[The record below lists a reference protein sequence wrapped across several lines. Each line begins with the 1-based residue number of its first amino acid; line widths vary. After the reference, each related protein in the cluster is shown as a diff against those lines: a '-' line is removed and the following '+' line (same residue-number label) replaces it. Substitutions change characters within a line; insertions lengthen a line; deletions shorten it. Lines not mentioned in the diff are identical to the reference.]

1 MQNTGPME
9 TGLCWVLLCREEMK
23 SPKHQKIQNIRN
35 TYTDCNDNT
44 DMLHKVFPT
53 NSAFNENFL
62 VHALIA
68 SNNNKLIT
76 FWILIVEYGH
86 LIYDLKVAHNFSLW
100 NIYCP
105 PVPEAEWNI
114 CLFGCLSLL
123 ES

>member
-1 MQNTGPME
+1 MMQNIGPKE
-9 TGLCWVLLCREEMK
+9 TGFLGFCRKEMK
-23 SPKHQKIQNIRN
+23 QQETLNIR
-35 TYTDCNDNT
+35 NDNT
-44 DMLHKVFPT
+44 DFNVNTDNLHKVFPA

-62 VHALIA
+62 VCVLIA
-68 SNNNKLIT
+68 TNNNKSIT
-76 FWILIVEYGH
+76 FRILTVDYGH
-86 LIYDLKVAHNFSLW
+86 LIYDFKIARDFLLW